1 MPQSAGDARSS
12 CVPRVATSKTS
23 PQEMDEAGWQ
33 CTLAVASSLV
43 HPESQRFR
51 EFDGRLAGFEN
62 PGPSDMDDTEL
73 LDAQMAPDTYYP
85 DPSADDLDDVEEIVP
100 EYRNGWE
107 MMSSDLSQPFSPD
120 HFDFNLFAPLLNQ
133 LKLQNDSAE
142 VLLNTFDKETCG
154 ILSIRDGPHENPWRT
169 SILPLVHESEAL
181 YHALAAVTAFHC
193 VTLRPGMKRVGVEHI
208 RRSAQLLARDIGHMR
223 PDIALTLTLVL
234 AFAESWDVHVTTGIK
249 HLQGAKQFLQQALP
263 IAQQLGPDHPFSQR
277 IGFLRNTW
285 VYADVISRLTSLDAD
300 DSTDFDAAYDADT
313 TIDTDASGN
322 PRIEIDPLMGCAASL
337 FPLIGRA
344 ANIVRRVRQSTH
356 NSSPLVSEASGVQSA
371 LAHWSPPLCLLEPE
385 DATCLAAD
393 AVRTAEAYRWATL
406 LYLHQAVPELPS
418 LPAHELARNALTQ
431 VALVPPHSHTS
442 IVHIYPLL
450 AAGCETLH
458 PADREWVVGRWLAMA
473 RRMLIGNIDRCVEVV
488 REVWTRRDEARG
500 ARGVACS
507 ASRNESP
514 SWNLAELERWS
525 LARDLA
531 RDLSA
536 RDNDTENGAVFWT
549 GALASPPIPNCPQL
563 PNGGSSPD
571 TAARKSH
578 HPEQLPHAR
587 TVRGNLHWIGVME
600 DWNWEGMSCRDPPP
614 GTA

>member
-1 MPQSAGDARSS
+1 MP
-12 CVPRVATSKTS
+12 
-23 PQEMDEAGWQ
+23 
-33 CTLAVASSLV
+33 
-43 HPESQRFR
+43 
-51 EFDGRLAGFEN
+51 
-62 PGPSDMDDTEL
+62 
-73 LDAQMAPDTYYP
+73 PDTYYP
-85 DPSADDLDDVEEIVP
+85 DPGADDLDDVEEIVP

-107 MMSSDLSQPFSPD
+107 MISSNHSQPFSPD

-133 LKLQNDSAE
+133 VKLQNDSAE
-142 VLLNTFDKETCG
+142 VLLSTFDKETCG

-169 SILPLVHESEAL
+169 SILPLIHESEAL
-181 YHALAAVTAFHC
+181 YHALAAVTAFHG
-193 VTLRPGMKRVGVEHI
+193 VTLRPEMKRVGVDHI
-208 RRSAQLLARDIGHMR
+208 RRSARLLARDIQHMR

-249 HLQGAKQFLQQALP
+249 HLQGAKQFLQQAVP

-277 IGFLRNTW
+277 ISFLRNTW

-313 TIDTDASGN
+313 TVDTDASGN

-344 ANIVRRVRQSTH
+344 ANIVRRVRQTSC

-393 AVRTAEAYRWATL
+393 AVRTAESYRWATL

-418 LPAHELARNALTQ
+418 PPAHELARNALTQ

-442 IVHIYPLL
+442 IVQIYPLL
-450 AAGCETLH
+450 AGGCEALH

-488 REVWTRRDEARG
+488 REVWTRRDQARG
-500 ARGVACS
+500 ARGIRCP
-507 ASRNESP
+507 ASCNESP
-514 SWNLAELERWS
+514 SWNLAELERWGLS
-525 LARDLA
+525 H
-531 RDLSA
+531 DLSRA
-536 RDNDTENGAVFWT
+536 DDAGTGAVFWT
-549 GALASPPIPNCPQL
+549 AALNNIPPVPSAGETPETD
-563 PNGGSSPD
+563 P
-571 TAARKSH
+571 RKA
-578 HPEQLPHAR
+578 ETDQLPHAR

-600 DWNWEGMSCRDPPP
+600 EWNWEGMFLAMPPDSS
-614 GTA
+614 